1 MIWPTVEAI
10 SVVPLSAHALFAKP
24 LVVGPEHAVA
34 IELLERTDGAGI
46 LWCDGRRSHDL
57 PPGARVVVRRSTLPV
72 RLARLHPAAVHR
84 PAGAQVPAAGRRM
97 AGTAPDGADRQAGA
111 SSRRACSGHV
121 VIEEMRLRDLGVI
134 AEATLPIGPGFT
146 AITGE
151 TGAGKT
157 MVVTGLGLLLG
168 QRADFGAVRAGAAQA
183 SVDGRLDRAGGRG
196 RQRDG
201 CARPGERSSRSATG
215 APSCFV
221 GRTISSEGRSRATV
235 GGRSAPAG
243 VLADLAD
250 ELVVVHGQSDQL
262 RLRSAAAQRDALD
275 RFGGAPVQSALEAY
289 RDDLRAVAR
298 DRRRAHRP
306 DRRPRRSRATR
317 RPSCATALGEIE
329 QAAPVRGEDAELNV
343 RAERLANAEEL
354 RIAAA
359 TAHEALSGEG
369 DGPDA
374 GTLIAE
380 ARRAL
385 ERGSERDP
393 ALAELSEQTADLAYR
408 VADLAGSLAVYL
420 ADLDESGPH
429 ELAAVEDRR
438 AVLGTLIRAHGTL
451 DAAIDLLESGSARLS
466 ELDDDGERIERLTAE
481 REDAASALDDAADR
495 ADRRPHRRGGGA
507 RRGGDRRDPRARHAR
522 RAADG
527 RRHPRQRHRRPA
539 ATTSP
544 CCCAPHPGADPRPVA
559 RSASGGELSRVMLAI
574 EVVLAGADPVPTFVF
589 DEVDAGIGGAAAIE
603 VGRRLARLAEASQVI
618 AVTHL
623 AQVAAFATNHLS
635 VVKASDGAV
644 TASDVRRLEG
654 AEREAEMARLLSGMP
669 DSDAALSHARELL
682 SLRTGGH

>member
-1 MIWPTVEAI
+1 
-10 SVVPLSAHALFAKP
+10 
-24 LVVGPEHAVA
+24 
-34 IELLERTDGAGI
+34 
-46 LWCDGRRSHDL
+46 
-57 PPGARVVVRRSTLPV
+57 
-72 RLARLHPAAVHR
+72 
-84 PAGAQVPAAGRRM
+84 
-97 AGTAPDGADRQAGA
+97 
-111 SSRRACSGHV
+111 
-121 VIEEMRLRDLGVI
+121 MRLRDLGVI
-134 AEATLPIGPGFT
+134 AEATLPMGPGFT

-168 QRADFGAVRAGAAQA
+168 QRADFSAVRAGATQA
-183 SVDGRLDRAGGRG
+183 SVDGIWIVPEVGAVSARVREAGGEVEPLGDG
-196 RQRDG
+196 R
-201 CARPGERSSRSATG
+201 AEL
-215 APSCFV
+215 FV

-262 RLRSAAAQRDALD
+262 RLRSAAAQRGALD

-289 RDDLRAVAR
+289 RTSYERWRAIDTELSALIADRDVRADEAAQLR
-298 DRRRAHRP
+298 
-306 DRRPRRSRATR
+306 
-317 RPSCATALGEIE
+317 TALGEIE

-343 RAERLANAEEL
+343 RAERLANAEDL

-374 GTLIAE
+374 GTLIAG

-408 VADLAGSLAVYL
+408 IADLAGSLAVYL

-438 AVLGTLIRAHGTL
+438 AVLGTLIRAHGSL

-481 REDAASALDDAADR
+481 REDAASALDDAAAVLTAARTAAAAELGEAVTAEIR
-495 ADRRPHRRGGGA
+495 ALAMPDA
-507 RRGGDRRDPRARHAR
+507 RLTVAVTPGN
-522 RAADG
+522 
-527 RRHPRQRHRRPA
+527 
-539 ATTSP
+539 ATTSGRDDIALLL
-544 CCCAPHPGADPRPVA
+544 APHPGADPRPIA

-574 EVVLAGADPVPTFVF
+574 EVVLAGVDPVPTFVF